1 MMIRLG
7 VATALAGTLIA
18 TCFVSGSA
26 QATSMP
32 VLKSDN
38 PPDIVT
44 LVKHGGGHHGG
55 GHHGGGHHGGGHH
68 GGGGKHHYGGGGK
81 HHYGGG
87 GKHHYGGGG
96 KHHAHKG
103 GGHGYYNQHK
113 HHGHY
118 RHYGYYGWY
127 GRPYFGYGYYGGG
140 CGWLYRRAIATGSPY
155 WWDRYYDCIGYY

>member
-1 MMIRLG
+1 MTIRLR

-18 TCFVSGSA
+18 ACFVSWSA

-32 VLKSDN
+32 VLKSN
-38 PPDIVT
+38 APSDIVT

-55 GHHGGGHHGGGHH
+55 GHHAHH
-68 GGGGKHHYGGGGK
+68 GGGGKHHYGGGGR
-81 HHYGGG
+81 HY
-87 GKHHYGGGG
+87 
-96 KHHAHKG
+96 AHKG
-103 GGHGYYNQHK
+103 DGHGHYDRHR

-118 RHYGYYGWY
+118 RSYGYYGWY
-127 GRPYFGYGYYGGG
+127 GWPGYYGGG